1 MRGNPFF
8 PPFFFP
14 SSLPFPLFSPFWPG
28 QDAKLGSTTKKRIVM
43 EIQGARQAMSSV
55 LNFESVSS
63 FAGKTL
69 KTKVENTF
77 ERECA
82 RSDTRISCS
91 SAGVVLRMDGLL
103 SLLLRVGARH
113 ACVVPAQYP
122 GAPGEKRGAYQSDTL
137 CAPAR

>member
-1 MRGNPFF
+1 
-8 PPFFFP
+8 
-14 SSLPFPLFSPFWPG
+14 
-28 QDAKLGSTTKKRIVM
+28 M
-43 EIQGARQAMSSV
+43 EIEGARQAMSSV

-69 KTKVENTF
+69 KIKVENTF

-103 SLLLRVGARH
+103 SFLLRVGARH